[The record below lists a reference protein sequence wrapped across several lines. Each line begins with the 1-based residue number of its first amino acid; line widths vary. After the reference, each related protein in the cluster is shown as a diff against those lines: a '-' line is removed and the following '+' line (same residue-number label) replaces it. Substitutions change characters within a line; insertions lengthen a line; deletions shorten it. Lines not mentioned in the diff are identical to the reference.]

1 VPRTP
6 GRTLLTREQFRELT
20 RPPVGMPI
28 SHAVRGFGSAIQ
40 LELGALTTYTR
51 TYRKRGEVIHHERV
65 GRPGMTRSRP
75 RFLALAAAAVALGLA
90 TRAFRGVLPDAI
102 GAYAGDVLWA
112 AMVYLLI
119 AAAWS
124 RAPIRRI
131 ATGAAVFSIAIELS
145 QLYHAPWIDAV
156 RQTRT
161 GGLVL
166 GFGFL
171 WSDLACYAAGIA
183 LAAAL
188 DRRLARASSSTALHA
203 VADR

>member
-1 VPRTP
+1 
-6 GRTLLTREQFRELT
+6 
-20 RPPVGMPI
+20 MPAPL
-28 SHAVRGFGSAIQ
+28 H
-40 LELGALTTYTR
+40 
-51 TYRKRGEVIHHERV
+51 
-65 GRPGMTRSRP
+65 RSRALYLL
-75 RFLALAAAAVALGLA
+75 LAIATVVAGLA

-119 AAAWS
+119 AVLWN
-124 RAPIRRI
+124 RAPIRRV
-131 ATGAAVFSIAIELS
+131 AAGAAIFSLAIELS
-145 QLYHAPWIDAV
+145 QLYHAPWISAV
-156 RQTRT
+156 RQTRL

-188 DRRLARASSSTALHA
+188 DHRLTARSSVRIPAA
-203 VADR
+203 

>member
-1 VPRTP
+1 
-6 GRTLLTREQFRELT
+6 
-20 RPPVGMPI
+20 MI
-28 SHAVRGFGSAIQ
+28 
-40 LELGALTTYTR
+40 
-51 TYRKRGEVIHHERV
+51 
-65 GRPGMTRSRP
+65 RSRP
-75 RFLALAAAAVALGLA
+75 LFLALAAAAVGLGLA
-90 TRAFRGVLPDAI
+90 TRAFRGVLPDVI

-124 RAPIRRI
+124 RAPIQRV
-131 ATGAAVFSIAIELS
+131 AAGAAVFSLAIELS

-156 RQTRT
+156 RQTRI

-171 WSDLACYAAGIA
+171 WSDLACYVAGIA

-188 DRRLARASSSTALHA
+188 DLRLSRASSSTAPHA
-203 VADR
+203 AADR